1 MTLAA
6 LLLAATT
13 LAAPCAPPEAERPLQ
28 LAPLLQPGLAAT
40 SQGTAEVTAEDSG
53 SADYRH
59 RIARTPL
66 GWASLPRWCVW
77 VEPAA
82 ETDLEQRW
90 LSAVEAALDAWA
102 ELLPIERV
110 QDPAAAQ
117 IRLLRRKPPLRFE
130 ASGRSRASNGRAV
143 LQLRA
148 VQRQG
153 QWRAEPL
160 VDVLISPG
168 QRAAASQATALHEL
182 GHGFGLWGHS
192 DQPGDALTAVPG
204 AQPVLRPSPRDRATL
219 LWLRSRSDGL
229 GGPLPLTPR

>member
-1 MTLAA
+1 MTGAA

-28 LAPLLQPGLAAT
+28 LAPLLQPGAQPAA
-40 SQGTAEVTAEDSG
+40 QPAAGHHASG
-53 SADYRH
+53 DYRH
-59 RIARTPL
+59 LLARTPL
-66 GWASLPRWCVW
+66 GWASRPRWCVW
-77 VEPAA
+77 VEPGADT
-82 ETDLEQRW
+82 EPERRW
-90 LSAVEAALDAWA
+90 LGAVEAALEAWA
-102 ELLPIERV
+102 MLLPIERV

-117 IRLLRRKPPLRFE
+117 IRLLRRRPPLRFE

-148 VQRQG
+148 VRRQG

-160 VDVLISPG
+160 VEVLISPG

-182 GHGFGLWGHS
+182 GHAFGLWGHS

-204 AQPVLRPSPRDRATL
+204 ADPVLRPSPRDRATL
-219 LWLRSRSDGL
+219 LWLRGRGDGL
-229 GGPLPLTPR
+229 GGPLPLPLTPR